1 MSDSKKLRAIEKR
14 IGDNIKAAWYQN
26 GLLLIQIRD
35 EKLYTDKYA
44 TFENYI
50 TERWQF
56 SRQRGYQLLD
66 AASLTQKIE
75 FLQSE
80 NLTEKGENCKQIVDI
95 LPANEGQIRPLLTSL
110 KTDSERIAVWK
121 NVVYDSQGDEV
132 KITAAYVQNKVD
144 EFIASGEVIED
155 VDYEINHTVNLS
167 TGVTHSSTGTN
178 DWYTPQEH
186 IEAARSVMGSI
197 DTDPASSKNAQ
208 VTVKAENYFTKE
220 NSGLDKEWNGKVF
233 MNPPYSM
240 PEIKQFTDKL
250 IREIE
255 AGRVD
260 EAIILTNNSSDT
272 SWFHSLLSASTMACL
287 TKGRINFYS
296 KDGEKG
302 MATRQG
308 QCFFYVGSNQEK
320 FSSTFKQFGAI
331 IQTL

>member
-167 TGVTHSSTGTN
+167 TGVTHSSTGLN

-186 IEAARSVMGSI
+186 IEAARKVMGSI

-220 NSGLDKEWNGKVF
+220 NTGLDKEWKGKVF

-250 IREIE
+250 ISEIE

-272 SWFHSLLSASTMACL
+272 SWFHSLLSVSAMACL
-287 TKGRINFYS
+287 TKGRIPFYS
-296 KDGEKG
+296 LENKT

-308 QCFFYVGSNQEK
+308 QCFFYVGNNQEK

>member
-50 TERWQF
+50 TERWDFKQ
-56 SRQRGYQLLD
+56 SRGYQLLD

-80 NLTEKGENCKQIVDI
+80 ILTDKDEKLPPLVQLLPEN
-95 LPANEGQIRPLLTSL
+95 ERQIRPLLTSL

-121 NVVYDSQGDEV
+121 NVVFDSQGDEV
-132 KITAAYVQNKVD
+132 KITAAYVQKKVD

-178 DWYTPQEH
+178 DWYTPPEH
-186 IEAARSVMGSI
+186 IEAARTVMGSI

-208 VTVKAENYFTKE
+208 ATVKAANYFTKE
-220 NSGLDKEWNGKVF
+220 NSGLDKDWNGKVF

-250 IREIE
+250 ISEIE

-272 SWFHSLLSASTMACL
+272 SWFHSLLSASTVACL
-287 TKGRINFYS
+287 TKGRIPFYS
-296 KDGEKG
+296 LENKT

-308 QCFFYVGSNQEK
+308 QCFFYVGSNQDR
-320 FSSTFKQFGAI
+320 FSDTFKQFGAI
-331 IQTL
+331 IQTI